1 MGVSGIE
8 SAWTSCTEL
17 LPCRYYNNWLSIA
30 TSGRSDRSVFADAS
44 LFEENTDAQMFS
56 SDVDVAVGSA

>member
-8 SAWTSCTEL
+8 TAWTSYTEL

-44 LFEENTDAQMFS
+44 LFEENTDAQLFS
-56 SDVDVAVGSA
+56 SGIEVADGSA